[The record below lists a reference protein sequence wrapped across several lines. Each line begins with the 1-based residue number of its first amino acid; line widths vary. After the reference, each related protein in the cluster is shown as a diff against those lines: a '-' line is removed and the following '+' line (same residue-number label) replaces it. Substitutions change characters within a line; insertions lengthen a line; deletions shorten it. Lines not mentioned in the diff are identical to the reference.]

1 MGKLLL
7 VLLVVALVGVIAWTW
22 RRQRA
27 SLDGGQAPP
36 RLRTMVACAHC
47 GLHIPASEALMLDD
61 RPYCSAG
68 HREAGPKDPR

>member
-27 SLDGGQAPP
+27 GLEGSRTP
-36 RLRTMVACAHC
+36 RLRAMVACAHC
-47 GLHIPASEALMLDD
+47 GLHVPASEALMLDD
-61 RPYCSAG
+61 RPYCSAQ
-68 HREAGPKDPR
+68 HRDSGPKDPR

>member
-1 MGKLLL
+1 MSKLLL
-7 VLLVVALVGVIAWTW
+7 VLLVVALVGAIAWTW
-22 RRQRA
+22 RRPRT
-27 SLDGGQAPP
+27 LGGGVRPP

-68 HREAGPKDPR
+68 HRDAGPKDPR